1 MSDSSEKRTLNG
13 RVSSDKMSKTAT
25 VVVERLVRHPIY
37 GKYIR
42 RSTKYRVH
50 DENNECRIGD
60 LVAIQECRPI
70 AKTKSWRLVRVLG
83 RDAG

>member
-1 MSDSSEKRTLNG
+1 MSDSKEKRSLNG
-13 RVSSDKMSKTAT
+13 RVSSDKMNKTAT
-25 VVVERLVRHPIY
+25 VVVERLVRHPVY

-60 LVAIQECRPI
+60 LVAIQECRPV

>member
-1 MSDSSEKRTLNG
+1 MSESGDKRILNG
-13 RVSSDKMSKTAT
+13 RVSSDRMNKTAT

-37 GKYIR
+37 GKYVR

-70 AKTKSWRLVRVLG
+70 SKTKSWKFVRVLG
-83 RDAG
+83 HDAL